1 MGAYHIPRRLSAE
14 FCLFH
19 SLATGSKARE
29 YDCGFGRLVSS
40 LVDHL
45 KMCRKKREW
54 KRMREWGLKR

>member
-14 FCLFH
+14 FCLFY

-29 YDCGFGRLVSS
+29 YDCGCWRFVSS

-45 KMCRKKREW
+45 EMCRNSVE
-54 KRMREWGLKR
+54 